1 LRRNQ
6 SRWLENGFAT
16 ALAALAL
23 ANDTRRL
30 DVHDQTELDVD
41 QIVAGVG
48 DPVLAS
54 RLSTGPLDRMA
65 K

>member
-30 DVHDQTELDVD
+30 DVQTELDVD

-48 DPVLAS
+48 EPVLAS